1 MGKKHYSPK
10 GFKTAGVH
18 CGIKEARKLDLALIV
33 SECDCTAAGTFTR
46 NTFRSPSVD
55 VSEHNVRTSPIRAI
69 IANSGNANACTGEN
83 GLKNARLT
91 TQLLATEL
99 GINQSKVFVCSTG
112 IIGVPLNMHAIGKG
126 VISGVK
132 KLSSDNWEK
141 PARAIMTTDTFPK
154 ISSTRFKVD
163 GKTVNMIG
171 IAKGAGMIHPNMATM
186 LCFIATDCAI
196 AKRAIGNALR
206 IAVNRSFNCISVDG
220 DTSTNDSVIALANG
234 MAGNRK
240 IITSGKALDMFS
252 RHLEKICLDL
262 AKMIP
267 EDGEG
272 ATKLIEILVE
282 GAKSDGEAKTAA
294 MGIAT
299 STLFKTAMFGN
310 DPNWGRILAAI
321 GNTDVAVNKEKSIVW
336 IGKTVVFKH
345 NAPAWFDA
353 ANLSGFLS
361 KNKEIRIKVNL
372 AAGKGTCTVWT
383 CDLSDEYVRFNAD
396 YHT

>member
-1 MGKKHYSPK
+1 
-10 GFKTAGVH
+10 
-18 CGIKEARKLDLALIV
+18 V

-83 GLKNARLT
+83 GEKDVRFT
-91 TQLLATEL
+91 TQLLAAEL
-99 GINQSKVFVCSTG
+99 GIKQSKVLVCSTG
-112 IIGVPLNMHAIGKG
+112 IIGVPMNMRAIEKG
-126 VISGVK
+126 IISGVK
-132 KLSSDNWEK
+132 KLSSNNWEK
-141 PARAIMTTDTFPK
+141 AARAIMTTDTFLK
-154 ISSTRFKVD
+154 ISSTRFKID

-196 AKRAIGNALR
+196 AKRPLGKALR
-206 IAVNRSFNCISVDG
+206 IAVDRSFNCISVDG

-234 MAGNRK
+234 MAENQNIK
-240 IITSGKALDMFS
+240 TSGKAFDLFS
-252 RHLEKICLDL
+252 RHLKKVCLDL
-262 AKMIP
+262 AKRIP
-267 EDGEG
+267 KDGEG

-282 GAKSDGEAKTAA
+282 GAKSDDEAKTAA

-345 NAPAWFDA
+345 NAPSRFDA
-353 ANLSGFLS
+353 AKLSNFLS
-361 KNKEIRIKVNL
+361 KNKEIWIKVNL
-372 AAGKGTCTVWT
+372 AAGKSTCTVRT
-383 CDLSDEYVRFNAD
+383 CDLTDEYVRFNAN